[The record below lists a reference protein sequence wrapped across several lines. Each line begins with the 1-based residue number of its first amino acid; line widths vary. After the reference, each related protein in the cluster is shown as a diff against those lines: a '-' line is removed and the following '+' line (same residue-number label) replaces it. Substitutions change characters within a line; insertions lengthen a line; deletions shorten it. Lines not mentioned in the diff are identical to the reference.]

1 MTDDARHTKPDS
13 DADTSTPGSLPR
25 ERTRLTRAAAVLAT
39 VAIVALLVVGVWV
52 HRDQEAAV
60 RRQAERELETIA
72 ALKAEQIIEWRAD
85 RQLDGHRMS
94 ESPSIAL
101 FLTRWFESPTPE
113 NEDALRR
120 LFASLRYG
128 DRYRDVLLVDEAGN
142 LLVRAG
148 EGPAALSAET
158 AASAVVAFG
167 EERTVLSDL
176 YVTPEH
182 ADARIDVIT
191 PMAVS
196 RSDGSTTNVAIVL
209 HASAADFLYPLVE
222 SWPTYSET
230 AEILLVERE
239 GDGALVLNQARHSTS
254 PARSLRIPLAQDGIT
269 VVRALGG
276 EEGAI
281 EGLSYGGREV
291 LAYVVPIP
299 GSPWFMLAE
308 IERTEALAA
317 WEARARLIVAFVLV
331 LVGAIAVGFFAIQ
344 RGLRA
349 RYLEGL
355 LAEQRSR
362 RAAEEQLGVTLT
374 SVGDAVI
381 STDSLLAVV
390 FMNPVAETLTGW
402 SLSEARGRP
411 LHDVFVIVDEE
422 TGAPVESPA
431 VRVLL
436 EHAIVGLPRHTLLV
450 ARDGTTRAI
459 ADSAAPIRDGSGE
472 ITGVVLVFRDQTQE
486 RAAAR
491 ALAAS
496 EHRFRTLVEGA
507 PDAIF
512 VQVGGRFAYINGAMR
527 DLLGESSADDLIGR
541 PVLDSVHPD
550 CRALAEERMRSVN
563 EDRSRQG
570 LSDVVFLRADGSGV
584 PVETSGVPIVH
595 EGSNGALVF
604 VRDVTA
610 RRRAE
615 QALRESEA
623 RLRTLSDNIPDG
635 FIYQL
640 DFDVAGRTR
649 RLVHVS
655 AGVERMLEIPV
666 AEALE
671 DVEVLYGQAVEGD
684 RTLLDVLEQR
694 AYEALEPFMA
704 EVSYRTPSG
713 RERWARLSS
722 EPRRLENGHVV
733 WDGVAID
740 ITDRKLAEQE
750 LAGHRD
756 HLEELVAERTAELTR
771 ANVALEEATRAKS
784 AFLANMSHELRTP
797 LNSIIGFSGLLV
809 QGLVGPLSEEQQTQI
824 GMIHASGRHL
834 LELVDEVLDLAKIES
849 GRTEVHL
856 DEFDPAAVMAEV
868 ATALQPLVAEKGLD
882 LSTEVP
888 DAGVLMLSDPGK
900 LKQILLNLAGNAVKF
915 TDSGRV
921 GLAMQVVD
929 GSVEFRVTDTGPGI
943 AADRLG
949 DIFEPF
955 TQVGAGAGG
964 YAPGTGLGLT
974 ISREFAAML
983 GGEITVVSEVGAGSE
998 FLLHL
1003 PQVYPGTT
1011 GPPSPSAS
1019 SA

>member
-1 MTDDARHTKPDS
+1 VTDEARHTKPDS
-13 DADTSTPGSLPR
+13 DAGTSTTGSQPR
-25 ERTRLTRAAAVLAT
+25 ERTRLTRVAAVLAT
-39 VAIVALLVVGVWV
+39 VTIIALLVAGAWA
-52 HRDQEAAV
+52 HGEQQNAA
-60 RRQAERELETIA
+60 REQAESGLETIA
-72 ALKAEQIIEWRAD
+72 TLKADQIADWREA
-85 RQLDGHRMS
+85 RRLDGTRMS
-94 ESPSIAL
+94 GSPGVRLFVAQWLESRTL
-101 FLTRWFESPTPE
+101 
-113 NEDALRR
+113 EDEHELKRLLSALRN
-120 LFASLRYG
+120 G
-128 DRYRDVLLVDEAGN
+128 DDYRDVLLVDAEGHVLVHATDGPVTLPPATVEAVGIAI
-142 LLVRAG
+142 R
-148 EGPAALSAET
+148 ED
-158 AASAVVAFG
+158 
-167 EERTVLSDL
+167 RTVLTDIHAAPGESDPRL
-176 YVTPEH
+176 DTVAPVYLGDGEDTATV
-182 ADARIDVIT
+182 
-191 PMAVS
+191 AV
-196 RSDGSTTNVAIVL
+196 VL
-209 HASAADFLYPLVE
+209 HASAADFLFPLLGP
-222 SWPTYSET
+222 WPTYSGLAET
-230 AEILLVERE
+230 LLVER
-239 GDGALVLNQARHSTS
+239 DGESVLYLTETRQAEHPAL
-254 PARSLRIPLAQDGIT
+254 SLRIPLSDGEVT
-269 VVRALGG
+269 AARAVAG
-276 EEGAI
+276 ETGLVEGPDYR
-281 EGLSYGGREV
+281 GDPVLSYV
-291 LAYVVPIP
+291 IPIP
-299 GSPWFMLAE
+299 GSPWYLLAE
-308 IERTEALAA
+308 IDAADVLAP
-317 WEARARLIVAFVLV
+317 WQARSRLIVALV
-331 LVGAIAVGFFAIQ
+331 LVAAIAIMLGFLAVQ
-344 RGLRA
+344 RGLQA
-349 RYLEGL
+349 RYLTSL
-355 LAEQRSR
+355 MAEQRSR
-362 RAAEEQLGVTLT
+362 RAAEEQLGVTLA

-381 STDSLLAVV
+381 STDSLLAVA

-402 SLSEARGRP
+402 TLAEARGRP
-411 LHDVFVIVDEE
+411 LHDVFVTVDEE
-422 TGAPVESPA
+422 SGAPVESPA

-436 EHAIVGLPRHTLLV
+436 EQAIVGMSKHTLLV
-450 ARDGTTRAI
+450 SRDGTTRAI
-459 ADSAAPIRDGSGE
+459 ADSAAPIRDASGQV
-472 ITGVVLVFRDQTQE
+472 TGVVLVFRDQTEE

-496 EHRFRTLVEGA
+496 EHRFRSLVEGA

-512 VQVGGRFAYINGAMR
+512 VQAGGRFAYVNGAMR

-550 CRALAEERMRSVN
+550 FRALARERIRALN

-570 LSDVVFLRADGSGV
+570 LSDMVFLRADGSGV
-584 PVETSGVPIVH
+584 AVETSGVPIVH
-595 EGSNGALVF
+595 EGSSGALVF
-604 VRDVTA
+604 VRDVTE
-610 RRRAE
+610 RRRVD

-623 RLRTLSDNIPDG
+623 RLRMLSDNIPDG

-640 DFDVAGRTR
+640 DFDVDGRTR

-655 AGVERMLEIPV
+655 AGVERMLEISV

-671 DVEVLYGQAVEGD
+671 DVEMLYGQAREGD
-684 RTLLDVLEQR
+684 RALLDVLEQR
-694 AYEALEPFMA
+694 AHEAFEPFMT

-809 QGLVGPLSEEQQTQI
+809 QGLVGPLSQEQQTQI

-834 LELVDEVLDLAKIES
+834 LELVDEVLDLAKVES

-856 DEFDPAAVMAEV
+856 DEFDPAAIVAEV
-868 ATALQPLVAEKGLD
+868 ATALQPLAAEKGLD
-882 LSTEVP
+882 LSTEVSG
-888 DAGVLMLSDPGK
+888 AGVLMLSDPGK

-921 GLAMQVVD
+921 GLAMQVCD

-983 GGEITVVSEVGAGSE
+983 GGEISVVSEEGAGSE
-998 FLLHL
+998 FLLRL
-1003 PQVYPGTT
+1003 PRVYPGATA
-1011 GPPSPSAS
+1011 PRSPSAS
-1019 SA
+1019 SE